1 MNLGFFLIISFQFL
15 LITLPFFLHIY
26 FYLDQHI
33 FHIAKIFTS
42 RTFMNLLVKCK
53 MCKLAKAQS
62 KSHNTQPEKLPALLP
77 KIQIAYWNLSL
88 YFFMLAYCCPFKIQL
103 LLLHGSTQ
111 KLNGDAKND
120 TLSVCFC
127 FQNKRQK
134 CVRQAFD
141 FCFVLGFLFCF
152 VSVCQVL
159 SSSSRTVET
168 DSPQVSFQSYPWLR
182 VRGEE
187 LKERTGSHSVVAIS
201 CRII

>member
-1 MNLGFFLIISFQFL
+1 MFYESWFFPDNILLIPFNHLAFFFLR
-15 LITLPFFLHIY
+15 IY

-42 RTFMNLLVKCK
+42 GTFMNLLVKCK

-103 LLLHGSTQ
+103 LLLHGNTQ

-127 FQNKRQK
+127 FHM
-134 CVRQAFD
+134 AE
-141 FCFVLGFLFCF
+141 
-152 VSVCQVL
+152 VCKI
-159 SSSSRTVET
+159 
-168 DSPQVSFQSYPWLR
+168 
-182 VRGEE
+182 G
-187 LKERTGSHSVVAIS
+187 I
-201 CRII
+201 